1 MKSNI
6 YVNFLWLYTKMSS
19 NNSFKRFPVQFW
31 IVQKHSIDC
40 ALTKNVRTISNL
52 NNSKTT
58 KKCKSRIKA
67 ITI

>member
-1 MKSNI
+1 
-6 YVNFLWLYTKMSS
+6 MSS
-19 NNSFKRFPVQFW
+19 NNFFKRFPIQFW
-31 IVQKHSIDC
+31 FVQKHSLDR
-40 ALTKNVRTISNL
+40 ALTKSVRTISNL